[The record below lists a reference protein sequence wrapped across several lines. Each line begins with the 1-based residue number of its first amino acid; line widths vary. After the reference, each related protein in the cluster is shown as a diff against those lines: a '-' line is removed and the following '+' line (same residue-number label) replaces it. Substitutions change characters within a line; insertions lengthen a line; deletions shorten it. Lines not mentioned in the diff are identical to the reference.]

1 MSFLK
6 NRTMCNLVIIFIFL
20 QACSAEYLYNSSNPE
35 TREYWFRFL
44 IQKEDIISEINMETE
59 IREETIESETEI
71 FDEDLGSLSL
81 EWVLLQ
87 GAPRARTYGM
97 NIGID
102 HNDFIYVAGDT
113 NEALFQRQLIGR
125 RDVILGK
132 YDSHKN
138 IIWRRQIGA
147 SQAILQVKDFGVDP
161 NGNSYILGLTW
172 NDFAGPAS
180 SKSELFLIK
189 FNSEG
194 TQIWAKRVGNRGLYD
209 LYPDKIAI
217 DELGNSY
224 IIGNSTGSFE
234 DNTSGNC
241 TFVLKFDTNGNQIWI
256 KQIAIAGT
264 TIVPNGVA
272 IDKVTGSIY
281 ITGSGNAN
289 FETLSRLSAD
299 TNLFFIFK
307 YDSNGSRQFFAQ
319 LGFTSSTTEGISISL
334 DPLSNVFVGG
344 NTNVDLESGEQTNF
358 RGFLVKY
365 DSSGFLKWIRHF
377 GPISSDKQ
385 TVVNAIL
392 TDEVGNVF
400 LTGGSNANL
409 LDEAESSV
417 GNEDLFLIKYNSS
430 GETKWFQ
437 QVGTVESSIDSTG
450 LARDSEGNLY
460 CSGYSNGSIN
470 EVSKIG
476 FQDLFIL
483 KYR

>member
-1 MSFLK
+1 M
-6 NRTMCNLVIIFIFL
+6 RNLIVVFILL
-20 QACSAEYLYNSSNPE
+20 QACSAEHLYNFSNPE

-44 IQKEDIISEINMETE
+44 VQQGDIISEIDMEIEIRTETIGFETE
-59 IREETIESETEI
+59 VS
-71 FDEDLGSLSL
+71 DEDLDSLGL
-81 EWVLLQ
+81 QWTLLQ
-87 GAPRARTYGM
+87 GAPRARTYGV
-97 NIGID
+97 NVGTD
-102 HNDFIYVAGDT
+102 RNDFIYVAGDT
-113 NEALFQRQLIGR
+113 NEALFQEQLIGR

-147 SQAILQVKDFGVDP
+147 SQALLQVKDFGVDP

-180 SKSELFLIK
+180 GKSELFLIK

-209 LYPDKIAI
+209 MYPHKMAI
-217 DELGNSY
+217 DQLGNSY
-224 IIGNSTGSFE
+224 VIGNSTGPFE
-234 DNTSGNC
+234 GNTGVGC
-241 TFVLKFDTNGNQIWI
+241 TFILKFDANGNQVWI
-256 KQIAIAGT
+256 KQIAIAGA

-281 ITGSGNAN
+281 ITGSGSAN
-289 FETLSRLSAD
+289 FETLSRLNAD
-299 TNLFFIFK
+299 TSLLFIFK

-319 LGFTSSTTEGISISL
+319 LGFASSTTEGISISL
-334 DPLSNVFVGG
+334 DPFSNVFVGG

-392 TDEVGNVF
+392 TDELGNVF

-417 GNEDLFLIKYNSS
+417 GNRDLFLIKYNSS
-430 GETKWFQ
+430 GENKWFQ
-437 QVGTVESSIDSTG
+437 QVGTFESSIDSAG

>member
-1 MSFLK
+1 
-6 NRTMCNLVIIFIFL
+6 
-20 QACSAEYLYNSSNPE
+20 
-35 TREYWFRFL
+35 
-44 IQKEDIISEINMETE
+44 
-59 IREETIESETEI
+59 
-71 FDEDLGSLSL
+71 
-81 EWVLLQ
+81 
-87 GAPRARTYGM
+87 
-97 NIGID
+97 
-102 HNDFIYVAGDT
+102 
-113 NEALFQRQLIGR
+113 
-125 RDVILGK
+125 
-132 YDSHKN
+132 
-138 IIWRRQIGA
+138 A
-147 SQAILQVKDFGVDP
+147 SVV
-161 NGNSYILGLTW
+161 Y
-172 NDFAGPAS
+172 
-180 SKSELFLIK
+180 
-189 FNSEG
+189 
-194 TQIWAKRVGNRGLYD
+194 KRPLYD

-234 DNTSGNC
+234 DNTSGNS

-289 FETLSRLSAD
+289 FETLSRLSTD

-460 CSGYSNGSIN
+460 CSGYSNCSIN